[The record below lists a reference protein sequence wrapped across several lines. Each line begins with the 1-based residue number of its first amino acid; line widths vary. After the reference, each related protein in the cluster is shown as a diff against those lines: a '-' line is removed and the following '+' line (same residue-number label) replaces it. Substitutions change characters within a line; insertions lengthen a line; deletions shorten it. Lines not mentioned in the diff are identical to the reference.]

1 MPAQLVT
8 SLERMEL
15 RHSKQLTFMRGMLDG
30 KCYYKAWEAMEF
42 AAVLEQGYRKD
53 GKTPKFHHQL
63 QVARLVATLLPHLTE
78 PENTLAAAFLHDELE
93 DNFTLVS
100 RNLLEEKFGHEVASA
115 VWKLSKKC
123 GGLTKTKESYFEELS
138 RCPIASLVKL
148 ADRGHNLHTMQ
159 GVFSVEKQIEYVKEL
174 DDWFFPM
181 LRAARKSFPRQYAA
195 YENLKILL
203 LCQRELLVALLNS
216 GTPPTDLPEQE

>member
-1 MPAQLVT
+1 
-8 SLERMEL
+8 MEL

-123 GGLTKTKESYFEELS
+123 GGLTKTKESLIGNVSYIETVPTFSKWGAMTAEDY
-138 RCPIASLVKL
+138 RGFLVRQARRW
-148 ADRGHNLHTMQ
+148 ADRL
-159 GVFSVEKQIEYVKEL
+159 
-174 DDWFFPM
+174 
-181 LRAARKSFPRQYAA
+181 
-195 YENLKILL
+195 
-203 LCQRELLVALLNS
+203 
-216 GTPPTDLPEQE
+216 